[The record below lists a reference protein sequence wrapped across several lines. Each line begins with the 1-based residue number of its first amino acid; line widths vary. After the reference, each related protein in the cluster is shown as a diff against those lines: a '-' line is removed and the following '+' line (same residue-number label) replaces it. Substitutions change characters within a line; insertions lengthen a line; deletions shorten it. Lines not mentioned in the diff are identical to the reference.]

1 MFYHRHKGAMA
12 VMLGLILLSA
22 APARAFVL
30 HEDPLEETSAE
41 LGLLFRTFAF
51 IMHGPTMRPP
61 YALTDADPLAQGIF
75 DFRLSFAYRGP
86 RVKVVMHN
94 SLSGQ
99 VSSRQGSSNLGLG
112 QGVAP
117 RRWLP
122 LEADLNTEGTLVLRD
137 VLDWAY
143 VAITLGPVTLTAGRQ
158 PITFGRGKMWQTVDL
173 ITSFSMTQVDTEYKP
188 GADAV
193 RLDANISENTQL
205 TVVAVGGTDVSGDSD
220 IALRGSSMALRLK
233 HGFGESVEAGL
244 FAGFI
249 RYDAVVGLDAVYDAG
264 SFDVYA
270 ELTTTIL
277 TERSLSPGLT
287 QRDQVLFKALLGANF
302 KPHAKITLSP
312 ELAYNGFG
320 AWDPA
325 DYFTVALSERMAV
338 GEIYTMGQLYLGALC
353 LWEAHPLLNVSAVL
367 MMNPRDPSGLVSLGA
382 VYNVASNVELKLGL
396 YLPLG
401 RVPDVSGI
409 VPKPRS
415 EFGLYPYFYFIELK
429 AAL

>member
-1 MFYHRHKGAMA
+1 MA
-12 VMLGLILLSA
+12 LLA
-22 APARAFVL
+22 LLLWAPPAQAFVL

-86 RVKVVMHN
+86 RVKVVVHN

-99 VSSRQGSSNLGLG
+99 VASQQSSSFLGLG

-117 RRWLP
+117 CRWLP

-143 VAITLGPVTLTAGRQ
+143 VALTLGPVTLTAGRQ
-158 PITFGRGKMWQTVDL
+158 PITFGRGKIWQTVDL
-173 ITSFSMTQVDTEYKP
+173 VTSFSMTQVDTEYKP

-193 RLDANISENTQL
+193 RLDANISGSTQL
-205 TVVAVGGTDVSGDSD
+205 TVVAAAGTDVSSGDNAV
-220 IALRGSSMALRLK
+220 ALRGSSFALRLK

-244 FAGFI
+244 FAGFV

-325 DYFTVALSERMAV
+325 DYFTVALSERMAM
-338 GEIYTMGQLYLGALC
+338 GELYTMGQLYLGALC